1 MRAAVLGLLA
11 LTASSAPA
19 QPAPDSAAVTVR
31 PPPPVVDTVSLP
43 SPRGA
48 VTRALALPG
57 WGQVYNRE
65 PVKAPVAAALVA
77 GSVAYAVFQQRR
89 YLLYRRSAFYAGC
102 VQDAARD
109 VCTDDAV
116 AAALDE
122 WEETGSPSFAAVSPL
137 RDRVRGQRDV
147 SFLVVGVAY
156 ALQALDAYVS
166 AELAGFDVSEDLS
179 VRVTP
184 VPSGAA
190 LGLRVS
196 L

>member
-11 LTASSAPA
+11 TAAFSAAA
-19 QPAPDSAAVTVR
+19 QPLPDSAAATRPAVTVA
-31 PPPPVVDTVSLP
+31 PASALP

-48 VTRALALPG
+48 VTRALVLPG

-102 VQDAARD
+102 VQAPDREACAPD
-109 VCTDDAV
+109 VV
-116 AAALDE
+116 AAAEDE
-122 WEETGSPSFAAVSPL
+122 WVETGSPSFPAVAPL

-147 SFLVVGVAY
+147 GFLVVGVAY

-179 VRVTP
+179 VRIAP
-184 VPSGAA
+184 APEGAA
-190 LGLRVS
+190 LSLRLGL
-196 L
+196 